1 MGARIRLWC
10 PDMVVTVSLFLFPI
24 LSSIRRLT
32 RMTEEKTAREPGLTG
47 PCCKT
52 LQRMEAQDAAF
63 ESRLRALGG

>member
-32 RMTEEKTAREPGLTG
+32 RMTEEKTAREPGLTRRTG
-47 PCCKT
+47 T
-52 LQRMEAQDAAF
+52 
-63 ESRLRALGG
+63 